1 MKVLKLLFI
10 ILLSSVIIYL
20 STDIE
25 SKPLEEEKLIN
36 VEIKGYVQ
44 NPGTYQLKSGS
55 TLDDLL
61 KEALAQDE
69 ADLSTLSLQNI
80 LYNGQ
85 LIVIP
90 KKKKETLI
98 SINSADISELVKLP
112 GIGEKTAQ
120 KIIDYRNEFGS
131 FLSLEELMNVSG
143 IGNAKYNKIK
153 PFITL

>member
-36 VEIKGYVQ
+36 VEIKGYVR

-61 KEALAQDE
+61 KEALVQDE
-69 ADLSTLSLQNI
+69 ADLSSLSLQNI

-98 SINSADISELVKLP
+98 SINSADISELVTLP

-143 IGNAKYNKIK
+143 IGNAKFNKIK
-153 PFITL
+153 PYITL